1 MRFVI
6 QYKRRHLL
14 FGGSASPSI
23 TEWNYKA
30 HKFSLD
36 EWFAPSFNND
46 GRTRT
51 DHSRPATNELYK
63 KRCRG
68 LTTVKAYT
76 NTTGWVF
83 WVVWSSMAWSF
94 PRSRLNTSLLA
105 RPCKC
110 SCVVISLTIHYCRL
124 SVLLQ
129 VVGMTFTWLRCCI
142 GASSI
147 GKLHKGAHIFIPI
160 LGSSA
165 DL

>member
-1 MRFVI
+1 
-6 QYKRRHLL
+6 
-14 FGGSASPSI
+14 
-23 TEWNYKA
+23 
-30 HKFSLD
+30 
-36 EWFAPSFNND
+36 
-46 GRTRT
+46 
-51 DHSRPATNELYK
+51 
-63 KRCRG
+63 
-68 LTTVKAYT
+68 
-76 NTTGWVF
+76 
-83 WVVWSSMAWSF
+83 MAWSF

-129 VVGMTFTWLRCCI
+129 VVGMTFTWLRCCM